1 MFIDGAYRKHRAR
14 KPFADAG
21 FKTRLFVK
29 NMLHYILM
37 TKGKLKTVSSNALK
51 KRLTLREKQR
61 SHRLS
66 FGNLVNKLRERIK
79 KFPDRRMGTNISKSL
94 DDAALGAFSI
104 FYMQNPSFLAHQKLM
119 ETTKGK
125 NNARSLFGIEVI
137 LSENHIRKLL
147 DVVDPQLVIPVFT
160 EIVNDLRE
168 GGYLEEYRSYKNN
181 LLIGL
186 DATQYFSSKKISCK
200 QCNTRKRVGKEKE
213 NEKEKIEYYHCVVS
227 PVLVKPG
234 LNRVISLPPEF
245 ITPQDGSEKQ
255 DCEYN
260 ASKRWFEKFGEYLL
274 ELGEGEVTILGD
286 DLYCKQP
293 FCEEILRHKFNFI
306 LVCKPDSHKTLYE
319 YLKFLQEDI
328 AEVEIER
335 WKGKHRQVDTYR
347 FFNQVPIKDGEKGV
361 LEVNWCEIV
370 TTDDEGEVIYKNSFA
385 TNHKITRENVAQI
398 VKDGRARWKV
408 ENENYNVL
416 KNRGYHLEHNFGH
429 GKEYLSSLFVT
440 FNLLAFLFHTV
451 LEIVDEKYALVRS
464 KLVKRKTFFQ
474 HLQVLTCYW
483 YFENWDVMMVFMIE
497 GLELE
502 VPQVFDSS

>member
-1 MFIDGAYRKHRAR
+1 MFTIETFRGGRVP
-14 KPFADAG
+14 KPFVDEG

-37 TKGKLKTVSSNALK
+37 TKGKLKKVSSNALK
-51 KRLTLREKQR
+51 KALTLREKQR
-61 SHRLS
+61 TQRLS
-66 FGNLVNKLRERIK
+66 FGNLVNKLRERTK
-79 KFPDRRMGTNISKSL
+79 KFPDRRIGTNISKSL
-94 DDAALGAFSI
+94 EDAALGAFSI
-104 FYMQNPSFLAHQKLM
+104 FYMQSPSFLAHQQLM

-125 NNARSLFGIEVI
+125 NNAKSLFGIEEI
-137 LSENHIRKLL
+137 LSQNHIRNLL
-147 DVVDPQLVIPVFT
+147 DVVDPQQVNPVFM
-160 EIVNDLRE
+160 EILNDLRE
-168 GGYLEEYRSYKNN
+168 GGYLEEYRSYKKN

-200 QCNTRKRVGKEKE
+200 QCNRRKRGEKDKEKT
-213 NEKEKIEYYHCVVS
+213 EYYHCAVS
-227 PVLVKPG
+227 PVLVKAG
-234 LNRVISLPPEF
+234 LNRVISLPPEY

-260 ASKRWFEKFGEYLL
+260 ASKRWFEKYGEYIS
-274 ELGEGEVTILGD
+274 ELGEVTILGD

-347 FFNQVPIKDGEKGV
+347 FYNQVPIKDGEKGV
-361 LEVNWCEIV
+361 LEVNWCGIV
-370 TTDDEGEVIYKNSFA
+370 TTDHKGKVIYKNSFA

-398 VKDGRARWKV
+398 VEDGRARWKV

-429 GKEYLSSLFVT
+429 GKEHLSSLLAT

-464 KLVKRKTFFQ
+464 ELVKRNTFFQ
-474 HLQVLTCYW
+474 HLQVLTCFW
-483 YFENWDVMMVFMIE
+483 YFENWDAMMVFMIE

-502 VPQVFDSS
+502 VPQVPDSS

>member
-1 MFIDGAYRKHRAR
+1 
-14 KPFADAG
+14 
-21 FKTRLFVK
+21 
-29 NMLHYILM
+29 M
-37 TKGKLKTVSSNALK
+37 TKGKLKKMSSNALK
-51 KRLTLREKQR
+51 KALALREKQGR
-61 SHRLS
+61 QRLS
-66 FGNLVNKLRERIK
+66 FGNLVNKLRERVK
-79 KFPDRRMGTNISKSL
+79 NFPDHRIGTNISKSL

-104 FYMQNPSFLAHQKLM
+104 FYMQSPSFLAHQKLM

-125 NNARSLFGIEVI
+125 NNARSLFGIKEI
-137 LSENHIRKLL
+137 LSENHIRNLL
-147 DVVDPQLVIPVFT
+147 DVVDPQLVNPVFM
-160 EIVNDLRE
+160 EIINDLRV
-168 GGYLEEYRSYKNN
+168 GGYLEEYRSYKKN
-181 LLIGL
+181 LLVGL
-186 DATQYFSSKKISCK
+186 DATQYFYSKKISCK
-200 QCNTRKRVGKEKE
+200 QCNTRKRREKE
-213 NEKEKIEYYHCVVS
+213 NEEEKEKEKDKEKTEYYHCVVS

-245 ITPQDGSEKQ
+245 ITPQDGSKKQ

-260 ASKRWFEKFGEYLL
+260 ASKRWFGKYGKYIL
-274 ELGEGEVTILGD
+274 ELGEEEVTILGD

-319 YLKFLQEDI
+319 YLKLLQEDI
-328 AEVEIER
+328 EEVKIER

-347 FFNQVPIKDGEKGV
+347 FLNQVPIKDGERGV
-361 LEVNWCEIV
+361 LEVNWCELV
-370 TTDDEGEVIYKNSFA
+370 TTDHKGEVIYKNSFA
-385 TNHKITRENVAQI
+385 TNHKITRENVAHI
-398 VKDGRARWKV
+398 VEDGRARWKV

-429 GKEYLSSLFVT
+429 GKEYLSCLFAT

-464 KLVKRKTFFQ
+464 ELVKRKTFFQ

-483 YFENWDVMMVFMIE
+483 HFENWDVMMAFMIE
-497 GLELE
+497 GLEVE